1 MIESKKSSGLEENTN
16 NLKRLVN
23 KDGSFNIIRKGQP
36 NQWMN
41 NFYHTLID
49 LSWFKFSLFVS
60 LVFVVFILI
69 FSFIYTVIQSKFD
82 WSTFYDSFFYSAQT
96 LTTADFGCTSP
107 PGTLA
112 KLLSLV
118 EALAGII
125 AFAIATGICY
135 GRFAKPDAKIRFS
148 KNMVIAPF
156 NDKTA
161 LQFKIC
167 NTRNS
172 NLIEVEATL
181 LFTYY
186 ATLHN
191 RKMRRYTY
199 LSLEREKVS
208 SFPLPWVIS
217 HPIEESSP
225 LYKMDADALKACN
238 AEFLVLIK
246 AYDDTF
252 SQNVNLRFS
261 YRYDEIIWGAKFKI
275 NFDQEI
281 NEKIVIE
288 MNRMDEY
295 EVINL
300 NK

>member
-1 MIESKKSSGLEENTN
+1 VVESKKSSGLEDNTN
-16 NLKRLVN
+16 QLKRLVN
-23 KDGSFNIIRKGQP
+23 KDGSFNIIRRGQS

-41 NFYHTLID
+41 NFYHSMID

-60 LVFVVFILI
+60 MVFILFI
-69 FSFIYTVIQSKFD
+69 LFFSFIYTVIQSRFD
-82 WSTFYDSFFYSAQT
+82 WATFYDSFFYSAQT
-96 LTTADFGCTSP
+96 LTTADFGCASP

-118 EALAGII
+118 EALTGII

-148 KNMVIAPF
+148 KNMVVGPL
-156 NDKTA
+156 NGMNA

-167 NTRNS
+167 NIRNS

-186 ATLHN
+186 AMVN
-191 RKMRRYTY
+191 NKKMRKYTY
-199 LSLEREKVS
+199 LTLERDKVS
-208 SFPLPWVIS
+208 LFPLPWVIS
-217 HPIEESSP
+217 HHIDETSPI
-225 LYKMDADALKACN
+225 YNMDAEALKTCD

-261 YRYDEIIWGAKFKI
+261 YRHDEIVWGAKFKI

-288 MNRMDEY
+288 MNKMDEY
-295 EVINL
+295 DVATL
-300 NK
+300 QY